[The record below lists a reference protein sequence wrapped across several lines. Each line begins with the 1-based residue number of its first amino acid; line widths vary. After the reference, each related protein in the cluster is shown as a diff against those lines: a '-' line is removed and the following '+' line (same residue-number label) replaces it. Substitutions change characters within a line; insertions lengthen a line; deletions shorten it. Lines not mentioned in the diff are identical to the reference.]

1 MEENK
6 EKPAY
11 GYISIFNGKKIEL
24 YADSLYEA
32 KKKAI
37 RYFRPNKKQEH
48 NVLVVLAE
56 KNGEVVI
63 QNME

>member
-1 MEENK
+1 MEET

-11 GYISIFNGKKIEL
+11 GYIAIFNGKRIEL

-37 RYFRPNKKQEH
+37 RYFRPNRNQEH
-48 NVLVVLAE
+48 NVLVLLAE
-56 KNGEVVI
+56 KNGEVVTQYI
-63 QNME
+63 D